1 MVTDFIGPFLSNWN
15 FLAGSIGLFDLV
27 QRLGK
32 LLAQCAIKHSR
43 PGIQL
48 DGFADEVRRPPG
60 QRPLNG

>member
-1 MVTDFIGPFLSNWN
+1 M
-15 FLAGSIGLFDLV
+15 AGSIGLFDFV

-32 LLAQCAIKHSR
+32 LLAQCAIKRSR